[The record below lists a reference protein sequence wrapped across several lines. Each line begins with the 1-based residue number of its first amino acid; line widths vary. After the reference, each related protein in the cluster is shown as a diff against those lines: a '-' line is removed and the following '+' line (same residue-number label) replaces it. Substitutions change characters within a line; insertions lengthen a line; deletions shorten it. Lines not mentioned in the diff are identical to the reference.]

1 LRTNRMVAGLGVVSA
16 LSLGLTGLGHGV
28 ADAST
33 SLKSVTIT
41 MNAKSI
47 TLSSGSS
54 LHAGRYIF
62 KVVEPNGDDSIQLV
76 TLARGYSVA
85 QAKSDIN
92 SAFGGKVS
100 AVRTIDKKIHW
111 FGGVEASTRHPGY
124 FAETLYA
131 GTYYLTE
138 QGGNAITTL
147 HVYGT
152 PPGGQGWVNQTSTL
166 GAVKP
171 NRFAVPATIART
183 GWTMFRNTA
192 AEPHFIEFQQVKP
205 ETTYREVLAALK
217 SNAQTPPSWAL
228 PGSYGTA
235 VISPNT
241 QMLFHYSLPAGKYVM
256 MCFWPDDETGMPH
269 AVMGMY
275 KFITLK

>member
-1 LRTNRMVAGLGVVSA
+1 MRKSRIVAGLGALSVVSV
-16 LSLGLTGLGHGV
+16 GLTGVASTV

-33 SLKSVTIT
+33 SLKTVTIT

-47 TLSSGSS
+47 SVSTGSS
-54 LHAGRYIF
+54 LHAGRYLF
-62 KVVEPNGDDSIQLV
+62 KVVEPSGDDSVQLV
-76 TLARGYSVA
+76 SLASGYSLA
-85 QAKSDIN
+85 QAKTDIN
-92 SAFGGKVS
+92 NAFGGKVS
-100 AVRTIDKKIHW
+100 AVRTIDKKIRW

-147 HVYGT
+147 HVFGT
-152 PPGGQGWVNQTSTL
+152 PPAGQGWVNQTSTL
-166 GAVKP
+166 SAVKP
-171 NRFAVPATIART
+171 NRWAVPASIPRS
-183 GWTMFRNTA
+183 GWTMFRNAA
-192 AEPHFIEFQQVKP
+192 AEPHFIVLQQVKP
-205 ETTYREVLAALK
+205 ETTYRQVLAALK
-217 SNAQTPPSWAL
+217 SNSQTPPSWAL
-228 PGSYGTA
+228 AGSYSTS
-235 VISPNT
+235 VVSPNA
-241 QMLFHYSLPAGKYVM
+241 QMLFHYNLPAGKYVM